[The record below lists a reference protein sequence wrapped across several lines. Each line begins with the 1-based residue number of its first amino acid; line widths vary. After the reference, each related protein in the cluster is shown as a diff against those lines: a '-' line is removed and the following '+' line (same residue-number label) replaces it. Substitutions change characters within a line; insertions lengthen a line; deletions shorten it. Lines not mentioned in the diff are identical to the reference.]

1 MNHRLPSGPAVMC
14 DGWRSGIGRLNS
26 VTTPA
31 GVIRPIR
38 LPRYSVNHRLPS
50 GPAVIPNGSL
60 SNENPGVTPPV
71 NSVTTPAGVTRPI
84 RPGLA
89 TSVNQTLPSGP
100 SAISRGKPLAEKFV
114 PPVATVL
121 TSPVGRDLRDPPR
134 IGLLDEPQI
143 AVGPDRD
150 PRRIAV
156 ERRAETRSPDPRA

>member
-1 MNHRLPSGPAVMC
+1 MRRLATGH
-14 DGWRSGIGRLNS
+14 GRLNS

-31 GVIRPIR
+31 GVIRAIR

-50 GPAVIPNGSL
+50 GPAVMPKGSV

-89 TSVNQTLPSGP
+89 TSVNQRLPSGP
-100 SAISRGKPLAEKFV
+100 SAISRGKPLAEKSV

-121 TSPVGRDLRDPPR
+121 TSPAVVIFATRP
-134 IGLLDEPQI
+134 GL
-143 AVGPDRD
+143 ACS
-150 PRRIAV
+150 
-156 ERRAETRSPDPRA
+156 TNHRSPSGPTVIPAGLRFAGSGNSVT